1 MFVRC
6 LHISTSFLVVPYPYG
21 LNVFLYRSF
30 SPMYAQW
37 LVYCWSAL
45 ATHVLPLLVPR
56 SGVMVMDGNNP
67 SGSPSWAH
75 IPWQSLGLMKE
86 GREYRDAIWCDD
98 ASRMFHVLTGS
109 YLCKNVQVLLLFPD
123 GSKNDEPQWRFLDR
137 RLFPICFWS
146 SQQCGVPWF
155 KRVGIATYILTTER
169 SCKLSSIVSLK
180 SKWEGIGF
188 IFFNLLPKEAHPK
201 RNNKKPGIRFGHR
214 KWPGSHRT
222 LLGTMAFVFSVTLA
236 ASIVCPSTAFG
247 KASRWNARFAPV
259 RLCDCACNWISVFNF
274 RWWWVIEEKSYSSRF
289 RVSCRFRVIYWDS
302 IEA

>member
-21 LNVFLYRSF
+21 LNVSLYRSF
-30 SPMYAQW
+30 SPMCAQW
-37 LVYCWSAL
+37 LVYCWSAW

-56 SGVMVMDGNNP
+56 SRVMVMDGNNP

-75 IPWQSLGLMKE
+75 IPWQSLGFRMKKVVNIE
-86 GREYRDAIWCDD
+86 TRYDVMVLQGCFMFLLVHIW
-98 ASRMFHVLTGS
+98 S
-109 YLCKNVQVLLLFPD
+109 YLCKNVQVLLLIPD
-123 GSKNDEPQWRFLDR
+123 GSKNDEPHWRFLDR
-137 RLFPICFWS
+137 LFSDHCFWS

-155 KRVGIATYILTTER
+155 KSVGIATYILTTER
-169 SCKLSSIVSLK
+169 SCNLSSILSLK
-180 SKWEGIGF
+180 SKWKGIGF
-188 IFFNLLPKEAHPK
+188 IFFNLLPKKPSQ

-247 KASRWNARFAPV
+247 KASLDCPFCPV
-259 RLCDCACNWISVFNF
+259 RFCDFACVNQFFNF
-274 RWWWVIEEKSYSSRF
+274 RWCWWKRNHTLQDSMF
-289 RVSCRFRVIYWDS
+289 FCRFRVI
-302 IEA
+302 